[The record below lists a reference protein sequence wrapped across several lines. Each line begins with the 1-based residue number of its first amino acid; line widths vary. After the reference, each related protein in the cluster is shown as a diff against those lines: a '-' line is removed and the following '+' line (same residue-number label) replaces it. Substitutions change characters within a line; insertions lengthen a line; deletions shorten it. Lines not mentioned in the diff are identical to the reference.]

1 MLKVLIII
9 LIERTLNKKGNKMK
23 VNYLVAKKVKENNLK
38 YMDDDGSVIAGVI
51 LGLYCSSKEPK
62 KEGER
67 LTNDGRVTDKR
78 TFICP
83 KCDRGWEFVLHSA
96 GSGSYSG
103 CVLYSKNITRYKKQR
118 KLCSNCKGD
127 TTIEK

>member
-1 MLKVLIII
+1 
-9 LIERTLNKKGNKMK
+9 MK
-23 VNYLVAKKVKENNLK
+23 VNYLVAKRVKENNFK

-51 LGLYCSSKEPK
+51 LGLYNSTSTEPNK
-62 KEGER
+62 AGER
-67 LTNDGRVTDKR
+67 VTNDGRVTDKR

-96 GSGSYSG
+96 GSGSYGG

-118 KLCSNCKGD
+118 KLCKNCKGD